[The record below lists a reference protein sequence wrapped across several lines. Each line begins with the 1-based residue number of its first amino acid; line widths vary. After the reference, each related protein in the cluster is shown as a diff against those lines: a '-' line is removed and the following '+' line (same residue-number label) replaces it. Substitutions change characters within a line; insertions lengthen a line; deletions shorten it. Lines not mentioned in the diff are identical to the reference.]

1 MGGMEDWAWLQLA
14 LRVLTRSRLLIN
26 TFRPLIFHLCLLSI
40 SFFFL
45 GDINSL
51 DLVNTLRANCRN
63 VLAFE
68 RGGFEFGQ

>member
-14 LRVLTRSRLLIN
+14 LRVLTRSRLLISP
-26 TFRPLIFHLCLLSI
+26 RKKK
-40 SFFFL
+40 
-45 GDINSL
+45 DIES
-51 DLVNTLRANCRN
+51 RQRWKMRGRN